1 MSNTINEL
9 FVIAARKKFRFSST
23 KGELNVEDL
32 FDLNLNFLDSIAV
45 ALDEKIQKAGRKSF
59 VQKRAASTTDFEI
72 QLEIVKFVIE
82 SKQAEIEERKAREAK
97 AAKREFLLNL
107 KQKKE
112 MDQLEGLSLA
122 DIEKQLAETE

>member
-32 FDLNLNFLDSIAV
+32 FDLNLNSLDAIAV

-72 QLEIVKFVIE
+72 QLEIVKFIIE
-82 SKQAEIEERKAREAK
+82 TKQAEIEERKVREAK
-97 AAKREFLLNL
+97 AAKREFLLGL